1 MNKLRY
7 FVMKSIL
14 SKFAHFN
21 VEANQADILVD
32 GVKND
37 MIEVIERPPQ

>member
-1 MNKLRY
+1 
-7 FVMKSIL
+7 MKSIF

-21 VEANQADILVD
+21 VEANQADILFD
-32 GVKND
+32 GVEND